1 MKHASSREL
10 FAYWTAR
17 RGTRPAPERSEI
29 EPGAIRRALGD
40 VFVLAY
46 DRPADHAFRVA
57 GTRVCALFGRELRG
71 EPFLDLWD
79 TESRSAVA
87 ALMTSVGDETV
98 GAVASVS
105 AETAE
110 GWAQGLE
117 LLLLPLRHRGG
128 TQGRVIGALAPFT
141 VPFWL
146 GAAHLTEL
154 TLGTVRHLDPAFETP
169 AAPRLVV
176 GAEVTY
182 GQHGVFVVHEGGR
195 R

>member
-1 MKHASSREL
+1 MKHTSSREL
-10 FAYWTAR
+10 FGYWTAR
-17 RGTRPAPERSEI
+17 RGKRPAPERCEI

-46 DRPADHAFRVA
+46 DRAAGHTFRVA

-71 EPFLDLWD
+71 QTFLGLWD
-79 TESRSAVA
+79 NDSRKATA
-87 ALMTSVGDETV
+87 ELTMTVHEETV
-98 GAVASVS
+98 GVVASVS

-117 LLLLPLRHRGG
+117 LLLLPLRHHGEAQARI
-128 TQGRVIGALAPFT
+128 IGVLAPLT

-146 GAAHLTEL
+146 GATHLAAL
-154 TLGTVRHLDPAFETP
+154 TLGTMRHLDPMLEPPP
-169 AAPRLVV
+169 AARLMA

-182 GQHGVFVVHEGGR
+182 GQHGIFVVHEGGR

>member
-17 RGTRPAPERSEI
+17 RGARPAPERSEI
-29 EPGAIRRALGD
+29 EPAAIRRALGD
-40 VFVLAY
+40 VFILAF
-46 DRPADHAFRVA
+46 DRSAGHPFRLA

-71 EPFLDLWD
+71 QPFLELWD
-79 TESRSAVA
+79 ADSRA
-87 ALMTSVGDETV
+87 ALADLLNTISEETT

-105 AETAE
+105 ARTAE

-117 LLLLPLRHRGG
+117 LLVLPLRQRGEA
-128 TQGRVIGALAPFT
+128 QARMIGVLAPFS

-146 GAAHLTEL
+146 GAAQLEGL
-154 TLGTVRHLDPAFETP
+154 TLGTMRHLGPALEAP
-169 AAPRLVV
+169 SAARLVA
-176 GAEVTY
+176 GAEAVN

>member
-29 EPGAIRRALGD
+29 EPAAIRRALGD
-40 VFVLAY
+40 VFILAF
-46 DRPADHAFRVA
+46 DRATGHPFRLA

-71 EPFLDLWD
+71 RPFLEVWD
-79 TESRSAVA
+79 ADSRVA
-87 ALMTSVGDETV
+87 LAELVNGVSEETT

-105 AETAE
+105 ARTAE
-110 GWAQGLE
+110 GWAQALE
-117 LLLLPLRHRGG
+117 LVLLPLRQRGEA
-128 TQGRVIGALAPFT
+128 QARVIGVLAPFS

-146 GAAHLTEL
+146 GAARLEGL
-154 TLGTVRHLDPAFETP
+154 SLGTVRHLNPVLEAP
-169 AAPRLVV
+169 AAARLVA
-176 GAEVTY
+176 GADAVN
-182 GQHGVFVVHEGGR
+182 GHHGIFVVHEGGR

>member
-17 RGTRPAPERSEI
+17 RGSRPAPERSEI
-29 EPGAIRRALGD
+29 EPAAIRRALGD
-40 VFVLAY
+40 VFILAF
-46 DRPADHAFRVA
+46 DRAAGHPFRLA

-71 EPFLDLWD
+71 QSFLGLWD
-79 TESRSAVA
+79 ADSRA
-87 ALMTSVGDETV
+87 ALADLMSTVGDDTA

-105 AETAE
+105 ARTAE

-117 LLLLPLRHRGG
+117 LLVLPLRQRGE
-128 TQGRVIGALAPFT
+128 TQARMIGVLAPFS

-146 GAAHLTEL
+146 GAARLDGL
-154 TLGTVRHLDPAFETP
+154 TLGTVRHLDPALETP
-169 AAPRLVV
+169 TTARLVA
-176 GAEVTY
+176 GAEVVN
-182 GQHGVFVVHEGGR
+182 GQHGIFVVHEGGR

>member
-29 EPGAIRRALGD
+29 EPAAIRRALGD
-40 VFVLAY
+40 VFILAF
-46 DRPADHAFRVA
+46 DRATGHPFRLA

-71 EPFLDLWD
+71 RPFLEVWEAD
-79 TESRSAVA
+79 SRA
-87 ALMTSVGDETV
+87 ALAELVNGVSEETT

-105 AETAE
+105 ARTAE
-110 GWAQGLE
+110 GWAQALE
-117 LLLLPLRHRGG
+117 LVLLPLRQRAEA
-128 TQGRVIGALAPFT
+128 QARVIGVLAPFS

-146 GAAHLTEL
+146 GAARLEGL
-154 TLGTVRHLDPAFETP
+154 TLGTVRHLNPVLEAP
-169 AAPRLVV
+169 AAARLVA
-176 GAEVTY
+176 GAEAVN
-182 GQHGVFVVHEGGR
+182 GHHGIFVVHEGGR

>member
-17 RGTRPAPERSEI
+17 RGVRPAPERSEI
-29 EPGAIRRALGD
+29 EPAAIRRALGD
-40 VFVLAY
+40 VFILAV
-46 DRPADHAFRVA
+46 DRPSGHPFRLA

-71 EPFLDLWD
+71 QSFIDLWD
-79 TESRSAVA
+79 TESRVA
-87 ALMTSVGDETV
+87 LADLMSTVGEEAT

-105 AETAE
+105 ACTAQ

-117 LLLLPLRHRGG
+117 LLVLPLRQRGEA
-128 TQGRVIGALAPFT
+128 QARMIGVLAPFS

-146 GAAHLTEL
+146 GAARLAGL
-154 TLGTVRHLDPAFETP
+154 TLGTVRHLDSALETP
-169 AAPRLVV
+169 SAARLVP
-176 GAEVTY
+176 GAEVLN
-182 GQHGVFVVHEGGR
+182 GQHGIFVVHEGGR